1 MESISKYQKRNND
14 FIVLDDRNRKKFL
27 DSLQDGEIYIEI
39 LQKKSK
45 LRTYIQ
51 NRYLWGGVYAEF
63 VPNHF
68 DNVNDA
74 HDHFTYE
81 FLRTT
86 GMYSEE
92 DTKIMQKELSTARK
106 IIKTIMRDNIMVV
119 EYIPSTT
126 SLSTKQFNTYIEMI
140 IMRAA
145 ELGVQIKSPEEYYE

>member
-14 FIVLDDRNRKKFL
+14 FIVLDNRNRKKFL

-45 LRTYIQ
+45 LRTYLQ
-51 NRYLWGGVYAEF
+51 NKYYWGGVLAEF

-81 FLRTT
+81 FLRTS